1 MEMKEKMEINDD
13 EVCGVIAVRRDHFL
27 LVHDYFAMVLN
38 HAQRLSDESQKMGK
52 PLSREECA
60 GRILMVT
67 MVQMEEFKDNNPDAI
82 EEMIVAAQMQDDQL
96 NRIVSHANDAMY
108 G

>member
-1 MEMKEKMEINDD
+1 MKEKMEMNDN

-38 HAQRLSDESQKMGK
+38 NAQRLSEESEKMGK

-67 MVQMEEFKDNNPDAI
+67 MIQMEEFKDSNPDAI
-82 EEMIVAAQMQDDQL
+82 EEMIVAAQMQDEQV
-96 NRIVSHANDAMY
+96 NRTVSHANDAMF

>member
-1 MEMKEKMEINDD
+1 MEIDD
-13 EVCGVIAVRRDHFL
+13 KEVCGVISVRRDHFL

-38 HAQRLSDESQKMGK
+38 TALNIMEESMKMGS

-67 MVQMEEFKDNNPDAI
+67 MLQMEEFSKSNPDAI
-82 EEMIVAAQMQDDQL
+82 EEMIVAAQMLEDKTSQRSGL
-96 NRIVSHANDAMY
+96 GCDAMY